1 METTTEARSGS
12 PRALRAGIT
21 AAILAV
27 IGCFGAAIAFA
38 HAPAQQ
44 ATPAAEESAP

>member
-1 METTTEARSGS
+1 MKTNLPARTGS

-21 AAILAV
+21 AAILTV

-38 HAPAQQ
+38 HAPDRQN
-44 ATPAAEESAP
+44 TPVEEDSAP